1 MLSEN
6 IPAVAGHRR
15 PEIDHDR
22 GRKITARS
30 IKTHFELNGTVKTIC
45 PQPWSL
51 SGSNRQQP
59 VFIEIIEQQVEWS
72 MRAQFGIEEWEKDTP
87 RYRFLKKKNP

>member
-6 IPAVAGHRR
+6 IPAVAEHRR

-30 IKTHFELNGTVKTIC
+30 IKTDFELNGAVKTIC
-45 PQPWSL
+45 PQLWSL
-51 SGSNRQQP
+51 SSSNRQHP
-59 VFIEIIEQQVEWS
+59 VFIEVIE
-72 MRAQFGIEEWEKDTP
+72 
-87 RYRFLKKKNP
+87 